1 MFDAIS
7 LETTWQQPANKIH
20 INSQSDTIHMML
32 LESVG
37 RSCTDWITSMRTL
50 LYSTHMRY
58 SITIKYSAKY
68 LRHIIFTDFV
78 DLLQMNSATICTHI
92 APVYKNYCSLRRS
105 ATLATPAEGE
115 HRFCTSMVC
124 VHVCTYVYVCTNNN
138 TEHIVLRT
146 QIICTN
152 TI

>member
-1 MFDAIS
+1 MVQHTHDAFRELCIC
-7 LETTWQQPANKIH
+7 I
-20 INSQSDTIHMML
+20 
-32 LESVG
+32 LESAG

-58 SITIKYSAKY
+58 SITIIISAKY

-92 APVYKNYCSLRRS
+92 APVYKNQCSLRRS

-146 QIICTN
+146 QIICTS